1 MVAFCPGNPPILR
14 RRTLVTTTVFRRIAR
29 LAAAGAL
36 MAAASAAL
44 ADDLAIDPP
53 NPTALDTVR
62 LRYTHVGCTNP
73 QSLQVFLSGSLISVS
88 VDRAATF
95 PDCGTIASFHEDF
108 TLGRLPA
115 GEYDV
120 SLGVNPPPGTFG
132 PTQVFQGPHVSV
144 AAMPNGSTLHPHD
157 DYSDMWWN
165 PREPGW
171 ALNVRQL
178 SEKLFMVWAAYDEAG
193 KPTWLVVPGG
203 AWNRDASNQLRFTG
217 RIYRT
222 KGSPW
227 QLPFDP
233 AATTF
238 STVGTAD
245 FTPLDASHGIFSY
258 TVDGV
263 EGSKMVERFRF

>member
-1 MVAFCPGNPPILR
+1 VRKGAIANRLA
-14 RRTLVTTTVFRRIAR
+14 FRR
-29 LAAAGAL
+29 LACAVAAGVL
-36 MAAASAAL
+36 MAAANAAL

-53 NPTALDTVR
+53 NPTALDTLR

-73 QSLQVFLSGSLISVS
+73 QSLQVRLDGSVISVS
-88 VDRAATF
+88 VDRAASF
-95 PDCGTIASFHEDF
+95 PDCGTIADFHEDF
-108 TLGRLPA
+108 TLGRLPV

-120 SLGVNPPPGTFG
+120 SLAVNPPPGSFAPTQLFG
-132 PTQVFQGPHVSV
+132 PPIHVSV
-144 AAMPNGSTLHPHD
+144 APVPATATLRPHD

-203 AWNRDASNQLRFTG
+203 TWNRDASNRLRFSG

-222 KGSPW
+222 KGSAW

-233 AATTF
+233 SATTF

>member
-1 MVAFCPGNPPILR
+1 MVAFCPGERPIVR
-14 RRTLVTTTVFRRIAR
+14 SSAVAKAAV
-29 LAAAGAL
+29 LAVLMTAAN
-36 MAAASAAL
+36 AAL

-62 LRYTHVGCTNP
+62 LRYTHLGCTNA
-73 QSLQVFLSGSLISVS
+73 QSLKVFLAGSFISAS

-95 PDCGTIASFHEDF
+95 PDCGTVANFHEDF

-115 GEYDV
+115 GEYEV
-120 SLGVNPPPGTFG
+120 SLAVNPPPGSLA
-132 PTQVFQGPHVSV
+132 PTQIVVGPHLSV
-144 AAMPNGSTLHPHD
+144 ASVPPGSLHPHD
-157 DYSDMWWN
+157 DYTDMWWN

-171 ALNVRQL
+171 ALNVRQV
-178 SEKLFMVWAAYDEAG
+178 SEKLFMVWATYDEAG
-193 KPTWLVVPGG
+193 KPAWLVVPGG
-203 AWNRDASNQLRFTG
+203 SWNRDASNQLRFTG
-217 RIYRT
+217 RVYRT

-233 AATTF
+233 SATTF